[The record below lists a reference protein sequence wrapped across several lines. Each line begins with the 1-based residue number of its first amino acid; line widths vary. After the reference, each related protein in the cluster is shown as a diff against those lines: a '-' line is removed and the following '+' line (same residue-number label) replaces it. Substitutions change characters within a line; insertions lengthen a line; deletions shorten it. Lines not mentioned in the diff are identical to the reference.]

1 MGQLTMKSG
10 ELWTAVLAGD
20 NGKPRPVADTPIRP
34 PSVSPQCRFCPL
46 SGSLRDFDFRIVIEP
61 SPDNGLSKLS
71 QVMVDR
77 IIGVPR
83 TRLRTHIGQ
92 LEAWEL
98 TAVQEA
104 LLLITGIER

>member
-1 MGQLTMKSG
+1 MKRG
-10 ELWTAVLAGD
+10 ELWTAVLGGD
-20 NGKPRPVADTPIRP
+20 NGKPRPVLILQSSRLSHHPN
-34 PSVSPQCRFCPL
+34 VVVCPL
-46 SGSLRDFDFRIVIEP
+46 SGSLHDFEFRIVIEP
-61 SPDNGLSKLS
+61 TAGNGLSKLS

-98 TAVQEA
+98 TAVQDA
-104 LLLITGIER
+104 LLLITGMKDD

>member
-1 MGQLTMKSG
+1 MKLG
-10 ELWTAVLAGD
+10 ELWTAVLTGD
-20 NGKPRPVADTPIRP
+20 NGKPRPALILQSDRLRYHPNVVI
-34 PSVSPQCRFCPL
+34 CPL

-61 SPDNGLSKLS
+61 TASNSLSKRS

-83 TRLRTHIGQ
+83 SRLREQIGQ
-92 LEAWEL
+92 LEAWQL

-104 LLLITGIER
+104 LLLITGIK